1 MNDLMIFTVVRCQI
15 IFRNSFVIGLT
26 IRDFCLQYD
35 LSEAIYKDDSMPS
48 TDYLKQ
54 WSQIGQA
61 DADDRVDLYVAF
73 GYDEKDHSCDPS
85 SPNWTGSGCSFTTGL
100 AYVGGACTDEIKN
113 SMNEWS
119 DSPAK
124 TGLVSVMFIFKFLA
138 RNSYFE

>member
-1 MNDLMIFTVVRCQI
+1 MTGLMIDTVLRCQI
-15 IFRNSFVIGLT
+15 VLRYSFNY
-26 IRDFCLQYD
+26 LQYD
-35 LSEAIYKDDSMPS
+35 LSEAIYKDASMPS
-48 TDYLKQ
+48 TDFLTQ
-54 WSQIGQA
+54 WSQIGQE

-124 TGLVSVMFIFKFLA
+124 TGLVSFMFIFKFLYLWLIFH
-138 RNSYFE
+138 SHFE

>member
-1 MNDLMIFTVVRCQI
+1 
-15 IFRNSFVIGLT
+15 
-26 IRDFCLQYD
+26 
-35 LSEAIYKDDSMPS
+35 MPS

-54 WSQIGQA
+54 WSQIGQE

-124 TGLVSVMFIFKFLA
+124 TGLVSFIFIFKSLYYIHIL
-138 RNSYFE
+138 SKKQIT